1 LITILEKQNDIAKFS
16 ECEKY
21 VFFTLNLK
29 TLAVK
34 YSYDLFQFY
43 LYFRVWSE

>member
-1 LITILEKQNDIAKFS
+1 MILQNSVNVK
-16 ECEKY
+16 KY

-43 LYFRVWSE
+43 LYFRV